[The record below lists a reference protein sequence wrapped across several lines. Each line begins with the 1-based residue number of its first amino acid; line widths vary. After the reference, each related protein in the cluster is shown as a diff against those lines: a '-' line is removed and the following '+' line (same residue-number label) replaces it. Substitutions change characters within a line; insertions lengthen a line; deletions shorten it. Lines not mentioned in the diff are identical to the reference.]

1 MNDKEL
7 ILVIEAARQADKFM
21 PTIGCTSEDED
32 AEIKLAIS
40 KAFIVG
46 VQYAKDNPQSPS

>member
-46 VQYAKDNPQSPS
+46 VEYAKDNP